1 MDTSGT
7 EKLKSNHLD
16 SEARSKFQ
24 TNTEKTTKYQSKLVS
39 GSSIKKKYKCPFC
52 PTMTTGY
59 IYLQIHVA
67 TLHSTHEL
75 SIEKTQRQCTFC
87 TKSFTTYASLV
98 RNLILREFFITE
110 TLSRNTKGRRHRDS
124 RVWGLNPE
132 GRHDFP
138 SEWYIAKIKRDIKHL
153 QQSATGWLQW

>member
-7 EKLKSNHLD
+7 EKLKSNHPD

-24 TNTEKTTKYQSKLVS
+24 TNTEKSD
-39 GSSIKKKYKCPFC
+39 SSIKKKYKCPFC
-52 PTMTTGY
+52 PTKTTGY

-124 RVWGLNPE
+124 RV
-132 GRHDFP
+132 
-138 SEWYIAKIKRDIKHL
+138 
-153 QQSATGWLQW
+153 

>member
-52 PTMTTGY
+52 PTKTTGY

-67 TLHSTHEL
+67 TVHSTHES
-75 SIEKTQRQCTFC
+75 SIEKSQRQCTFC
-87 TKSFTTYASLV
+87 AKSYMTYTNLV
-98 RNLILREFFITE
+98 INTIFF
-110 TLSRNTKGRRHRDS
+110 
-124 RVWGLNPE
+124 
-132 GRHDFP
+132 
-138 SEWYIAKIKRDIKHL
+138 
-153 QQSATGWLQW
+153 